1 MVELVHRTL
10 ADVAREQIMQDI
22 LQGRLRPGAIVQLK
36 NLANTYGMSRTPI
49 REALTQ
55 LQQSGLVLAIPYK
68 GYRIRPLEKRDIE
81 DVIFMRNLLESKAAE
96 LAAER
101 ITDDD
106 LARLTAL
113 RPPNTDGLNLDFD
126 RYSERFHHLV
136 GEASKSRR
144 LAETIVMIY
153 RDVRRLQYAGISR
166 SVPADIV
173 AEHEQI
179 LDALRRRDPQ
189 AARSVMSHHVLGVH
203 AKALEEV
210 TSDDTDDIISADG
223 EVDRAV
229 DLDG

>member
-1 MVELVHRTL
+1 MRHPVTQFAL
-10 ADVAREQIMQDI
+10 AGLAV
-22 LQGRLRPGAIVQLK
+22 LFGA
-36 NLANTYGMSRTPI
+36 G
-49 REALTQ
+49 
-55 LQQSGLVLAIPYK
+55 
-68 GYRIRPLEKRDIE
+68 
-81 DVIFMRNLLESKAAE
+81 
-96 LAAER
+96 
-101 ITDDD
+101 
-106 LARLTAL
+106 